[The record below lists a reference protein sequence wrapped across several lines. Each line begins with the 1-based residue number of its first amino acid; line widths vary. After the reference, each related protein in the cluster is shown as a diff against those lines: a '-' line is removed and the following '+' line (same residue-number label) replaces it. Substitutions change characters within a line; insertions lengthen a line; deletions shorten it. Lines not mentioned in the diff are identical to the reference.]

1 MDLDSVFVGSVIYRG
16 AGRCSLFVR
25 LRSARSAP
33 RATLELIGYAII
45 VFASSDLCGVIGNAT
60 AVLVC

>member
-1 MDLDSVFVGSVIYRG
+1 MDLDCVFVGSVIYRG
-16 AGRCSLFVR
+16 AGRWSLFVR
-25 LRSARSAP
+25 LRSAP